1 MKSGEETNKLENDN
15 PRDKGQELLM
25 GLNGYSK
32 SHFNRYIYVNTPEV
46 RVSHQ
51 KGIFFFTYIW
61 HLISDNST
69 FKKN

>member
-51 KGIFFFTYIW
+51 KGIFF
-61 HLISDNST
+61 
-69 FKKN
+69 